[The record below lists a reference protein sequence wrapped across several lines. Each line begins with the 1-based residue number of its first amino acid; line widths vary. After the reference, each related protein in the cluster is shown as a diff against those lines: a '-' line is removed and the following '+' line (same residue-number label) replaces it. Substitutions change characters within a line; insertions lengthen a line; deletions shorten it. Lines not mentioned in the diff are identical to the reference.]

1 MVQVTEAQGGEKV
14 HRINNG
20 DLKFLGD
27 EYRRDNNLEKPKKV
41 GPAWG
46 GRIAGGEPK
55 GCRDWLSKKYYSSVM
70 KLNEHEASFY
80 GDRYNGLMAS
90 ALTEI
95 FRGIEQHA
103 TSRERIFTE
112 SIGILSLQTK
122 SKMAYKLDK
131 SALQT
136 LFEGI
141 RDERRLQANTANRIG
156 NAFLSLLHF
165 CADETSKPFSAASM
179 TMQPRA

>member
-1 MVQVTEAQGGEKV
+1 MLFRSWTEAQGGEKV

-55 GCRDWLSKKYYSSVM
+55 GCRDWFSKKYYSSVM

-95 FRGIEQHA
+95 FRGI
-103 TSRERIFTE
+103 
-112 SIGILSLQTK
+112 G
-122 SKMAYKLDK
+122 
-131 SALQT
+131 
-136 LFEGI
+136 
-141 RDERRLQANTANRIG
+141 
-156 NAFLSLLHF
+156 
-165 CADETSKPFSAASM
+165 AA
-179 TMQPRA
+179 RNL